1 MLRIND
7 LDTKTPTISEFS
19 ECSHLIDVS
28 LLLRSDVTSVNI
40 ASVSLLLS
48 SSVNS
53 DLIAH
58 HCGESMFQVQVH
70 TYSTISE
77 LRLTHQH
84 LTRLVE
90 SYFS

>member
-1 MLRIND
+1 MLRMND
-7 LDTKTPTISEFS
+7 IDTKTQTISEFF

-40 ASVSLLLS
+40 ASVSLLFS

-70 TYSTISE
+70 THTQQS
-77 LRLTHQH
+77 L
-84 LTRLVE
+84 
-90 SYFS
+90 SYV

>member
-1 MLRIND
+1 MLGIDDIN
-7 LDTKTPTISEFS
+7 TKTQTISEFC

-40 ASVSLLLS
+40 ASVSLLFS

-70 TYSTISE
+70 THTQQS
-77 LRLTHQH
+77 L
-84 LTRLVE
+84 
-90 SYFS
+90 SYV